1 MKSRPYPLQQHPRF
15 AAALSALGVA
25 TRSVAL
31 PQGTSLQVVQRCGV
45 RFASR
50 GPVFDLDTST
60 EQRIAAL
67 RQARL
72 HLLNAEMPDPALR
85 QAGFR
90 QTHSAAS
97 VAEMPLDRDILARLY
112 PKWRATWRRAGDLT
126 LTTAPFCARAHGWL
140 LQAEHAQQR
149 SARYRALPHALIAA
163 FAATGRDAAVVYTA
177 TQADTPVAAM
187 LFLRHAPI
195 VTYHLGWTSD
205 AGRQCGA
212 HHKILIAAARDH
224 AAKGYYRLDLGLVDT
239 HNSPGLARFKIG
251 TGAVIRQLGGTWI
264 KLPWL

>member
-31 PQGTSLQVVQRCGV
+31 PQGASLQVVQRCGV

-50 GPVFDLDTST
+50 GPVFDLDTSV

-126 LTTAPFCARAHGWL
+126 LTTAPFCARAWLAAAGRTCATTQRALPRPAPCADRGFCRDGARCRRGLYGNTGGYTCRSNAVLAACADRHLSPWLDIRCRAALRRASQDPDRRRPRPCRKRL
-140 LQAEHAQQR
+140 LQAR
-149 SARYRALPHALIAA
+149 SGSGRYA
-163 FAATGRDAAVVYTA
+163 
-177 TQADTPVAAM
+177 
-187 LFLRHAPI
+187 
-195 VTYHLGWTSD
+195 
-205 AGRQCGA
+205 
-212 HHKILIAAARDH
+212 
-224 AAKGYYRLDLGLVDT
+224 
-239 HNSPGLARFKIG
+239 
-251 TGAVIRQLGGTWI
+251 
-264 KLPWL
+264 